1 MYTKREYIKENL
13 NIINDLISKNTP
25 KFEISRILGVKY
37 QTLNKYLKE
46 FGIEY
51 EGNPSRKGII
61 RITDRTPIIEYLNKN
76 GRFITASKLRK
87 RLIDEGFKKEKC
99 EKCNNTEWMGVKIPL
114 ELHHINGNHYDNRL
128 ENLQILCS
136 NCHAIEHDYS
146 NNSKKESLIDGE
158 LLNKSFQNK
167 NNICE
172 KEKNRVLEIKE
183 KRYCVNCGKKLNSKQ
198 KKYCSKECYNENNRN
213 RPSREELKEKLIELK
228 HNLCAIGRFYKVSD
242 TAIRKWIRLY
252 KL

>member
-114 ELHHINGNHYDNRL
+114 ELHHINGNHFDHRK
-128 ENLQILCS
+128 ENLRFLCP
-136 NCHAIEHDYS
+136 NCHSQTDTFS
-146 NNSKKESLIDGE
+146 GK
-158 LLNKSFQNK
+158 NK
-167 NNICE
+167 
-172 KEKNRVLEIKE
+172 
-183 KRYCVNCGKKLNSKQ
+183 
-198 KKYCSKECYNENNRN
+198 
-213 RPSREELKEKLIELK
+213 
-228 HNLCAIGRFYKVSD
+228 
-242 TAIRKWIRLY
+242 
-252 KL
+252 